1 MQEIRLTS
9 QAWQDFLAGLYER
22 DDRLELR
29 QSGET
34 YPRDEAVD
42 AYVFSGHAEA
52 LQSAEIDGDL
62 WGTLEDIDETA
73 TSDTEAWQKIRAFYA
88 GRDCVLIKITDASE
102 SEEWI
107 ITERLAQRLR
117 LLDGTS

>member
-34 YPRDEAVD
+34 YPRDETVD